1 MNAGRLT
8 KREVTPLS
16 IMHDAVAE
24 SLPAG
29 AAGHTRDLKSVL
41 RILEDAPPIDRE
53 YLAPRPEFEARA
65 RRVNAALQKA
75 GHAVGFVFS
84 DEHYR
89 GDVPYLGGNTNI
101 SIEQVAG
108 VIGKTGFHVAAG
120 LEGGYVAE
128 QLAGRSGATVHKVE
142 ILQLA
147 DEQYPIKA
155 ERLEHVIEA
164 AAGGAVDRIALLTPR
179 QVIPAGVVDYLENL
193 FGPDG
198 VVDAQEIYYRV
209 KYEKSEIEM
218 RLIADAAAIAD
229 CMMRAMLAVL
239 RPGRLETE
247 VAAWGA
253 WVGRMLGSEADAF
266 KIMVGANEANRT
278 LIGPAL
284 NRPIREGDWVH
295 LGVAPQRD
303 GLTACIRRSVI
314 AVARPSSISEE
325 QAFWMG
331 LVEEGY
337 RVGEAAY
344 RRVAAEGLQA
354 WLQEQA
360 LVDYFKG
367 RAAEVSTR
375 VGKPVDLASLKPY
388 TGTHNSG
395 YTECQEFFGAITL
408 GSREPLG
415 RRIVTMLDVALR
427 GIGDRWNDVII
438 PGFDF
443 CVVEN
448 TLAKDGSDVSL
459 LTRVPVHAQELVW
472 SK

>member
-1 MNAGRLT
+1 M
-8 KREVTPLS
+8 
-16 IMHDAVAE
+16 
-24 SLPAG
+24 
-29 AAGHTRDLKSVL
+29 TRDSEANKVFTMPPIDHARDLRAVV
-41 RILEDAPPIDRE
+41 RILDNAPVIDRE
-53 YLAPRPEFEARA
+53 YLAPREEFEARA
-65 RRVNAALQKA
+65 HGVSAALQSA

-89 GDVPYLGGNTNI
+89 GDVPYLGGNTNL

-108 VIGKTGFHVAAG
+108 VVGKAGFHIAAG

-128 QLAGRSGATVHKVE
+128 QLAGRAGAVVHKVE
-142 ILQLA
+142 MLQLA
-147 DEQYPIKA
+147 DEKYPIRA
-155 ERLEHVIEA
+155 ERLEQVIEA
-164 AAGGAVDRIALLTPR
+164 AAGGPVDHIALLTPR
-179 QVIPAGVVDYLENL
+179 QVIPAGIVAYLEGL
-193 FGPDG
+193 LGRDG
-198 VVDAQEIYYRV
+198 VVDAQEIYYRA

-218 RLIADAAAIAD
+218 RLIADASAIAD

-253 WVGRMLGSEADAF
+253 WVGRMLGSEADGF

-303 GLTACIRRSVI
+303 GLTSCIRRSVI
-314 AVARPSSISEE
+314 AVERPSQVSED
-325 QAFWMG
+325 QRFWME
-331 LVEEGY
+331 LVERGY
-337 RVGEAAY
+337 HVGEEAY
-344 RRVAAEGLQA
+344 RKVASGNLPAR
-354 WLQEQA
+354 LQEQA
-360 LVDYFKG
+360 LVDYFAG
-367 RAAEVSTR
+367 CAAEVSTR
-375 VGKPVDLASLKPY
+375 IGKRVDLAALKPY

-408 GSREPLG
+408 DSHEPLG

-427 GIGDRWNDVII
+427 GIGDHWNDVIL
-438 PGFDF
+438 PGFDY

-448 TLAKDGSDVSL
+448 TLAKDGTQVEC
-459 LTRVPVHAQELVW
+459 LTRVPVHAQELVGT
-472 SK
+472 

>member
-1 MNAGRLT
+1 M
-8 KREVTPLS
+8 PLPKT
-16 IMHDAVAE
+16 HDASRDTLVAGV
-24 SLPAG
+24 ADHVG
-29 AAGHTRDLKSVL
+29 DLRSVT
-41 RILEDAPPIDRE
+41 RILDAAPSIDRE
-53 YLAPRPEFEARA
+53 YLAPRAEFEGRA
-65 RRVNAALQKA
+65 RRVNAALNRA
-75 GHAVGFVFS
+75 GHAAGFVFS

-89 GDVPYLGGNTNI
+89 GDVPYLGGNTNL

-108 VIGKTGFHVAAG
+108 VIGKNGFHVAAG

-128 QLAGRSGATVHKVE
+128 QLAGRAGAVVHKVE
-142 ILQLA
+142 MLQLA
-147 DEQYPIKA
+147 DEKYPIKA

-164 AAGGAVDRIALLTPR
+164 AAGGPVDRIALLTPR
-179 QVIPAGVVDYLENL
+179 QVIPAGIVRYLQDL

-218 RLIADAAAIAD
+218 RLISDAAAIAD
-229 CMMRAMLAVL
+229 CMMQAMLAVL
-239 RPGRLETE
+239 RPGKLETE

-303 GLTACIRRSVI
+303 GLTACIRRSVV
-314 AVARPSSISEE
+314 AVDKPSSVTEE
-325 QAFWMG
+325 QEFWMG

-344 RRVAAEGLQA
+344 RKVAAEGLPA
-354 WLQEQA
+354 RLQEQA
-360 LVDYFKG
+360 LVDYFNA
-367 RAAEVSTR
+367 RADEVSAR
-375 VGKPVDLASLKPY
+375 VGKRIDLASLKPY

-408 GSREPLG
+408 DRHEPLG
-415 RRIVTMLDVALR
+415 HRIVTMLDVALR
-427 GIGDRWNDVII
+427 GIGNHWDDVII

-448 TLAKDGSDVSL
+448 TLAKDGPNVKC
-459 LTRVPVHAQELVW
+459 LTRVPTHAQELAW